1 MGASRRTLGLYK
13 ETSPCFFSSW
23 MVFVALPPPCKP
35 WVTQMQITN
44 SAIWLDIALPLNF
57 EATELSS
64 LEIAPEIE
72 QKGHYYVNESAK
84 QIQ

>member
-1 MGASRRTLGLYK
+1 
-13 ETSPCFFSSW
+13 
-23 MVFVALPPPCKP
+23 MVFVALPTPCKP

-44 SAIWLDIALPLNF
+44 SAIRLDTALPLNF

>member
-1 MGASRRTLGLYK
+1 MGDADAGNK
-13 ETSPCFFSSW
+13 
-23 MVFVALPPPCKP
+23 
-35 WVTQMQITN
+35 
-44 SAIWLDIALPLNF
+44 LPLNF

-64 LEIAPEIE
+64 LEIAPKIE

>member
-1 MGASRRTLGLYK
+1 MGDADADNK
-13 ETSPCFFSSW
+13 
-23 MVFVALPPPCKP
+23 
-35 WVTQMQITN
+35 
-44 SAIWLDIALPLNF
+44 LPLNF

-64 LEIAPEIE
+64 LEIAPKIE